1 MGGPACARV
10 NTGMYAHSSVPI
22 ALNYKH
28 NNQGRLCP
36 GTRIGH
42 RKKLNVTFP
51 TNRFCQLLP
60 EHPPRRLSRRCT
72 AFSWLSR
79 TFTTCAHLTRART
92 APLAFHPRRFDS
104 MASQGQQ
111 SASPEG
117 LADAVFGC
125 LQQFT
130 VAGGTS
136 ASSVNDTMERV
147 FGLLAVR
154 TSIPITSPLARCVWC
169 NTLTR
174 SDSGCRR
181 W

>member
-1 MGGPACARV
+1 
-10 NTGMYAHSSVPI
+10 
-22 ALNYKH
+22 
-28 NNQGRLCP
+28 
-36 GTRIGH
+36 
-42 RKKLNVTFP
+42 
-51 TNRFCQLLP
+51 
-60 EHPPRRLSRRCT
+60 
-72 AFSWLSR
+72 
-79 TFTTCAHLTRART
+79 
-92 APLAFHPRRFDS
+92 

-169 NTLTR
+169 NAYKKRLELPQVVKKLPR
-174 SDSGCRR
+174 QAKVQCVWRLSEHGAFPLIVAAMVPE
-181 W
+181 